1 MSFGRFMN
9 LLEKIELRTAK
20 IGIIGLGYV
29 GLPLAVEFAKAGFNV
44 VGFDLDEKKIASVI
58 NGVSYI
64 PDVPTLQPYV
74 ENGLLKAS
82 SSFNALDDMDAAII
96 CVPTPLK
103 KTKDP
108 DIQYI
113 LAACDS
119 IANHIH
125 EGMFISLESSTYP
138 GTTDEL
144 MLPIFESHGF
154 TVGTDFFLCFS
165 PERVDPG
172 NPVYQTHN
180 IPKVIGGITP
190 ECTKLGTALYSTVVE
205 SVVPVEGT
213 RTAEMVKLL
222 ENTFRMVNIGLV
234 NELAVMCDKMNINIW
249 DVIDAAKTKPFGF
262 MPFYPG
268 PGLGGHCIP
277 IDPFYFSW
285 KAKQY
290 GCEPRF
296 IETAGYVNAGMPHYV
311 VQKIQDALN
320 DQKKSLNGT
329 YIHLLGMAY
338 KKNIDDVRE
347 SPAIDVAILLIEK
360 GAHISYYDPYIP
372 NVRIDGKAFQSTP
385 ANEEAATEIVS
396 DCLVIL
402 TDHSCIDY
410 VDVVNRSQL
419 VVDTRNATKGL
430 TDSKIVRL

>member
-1 MSFGRFMN
+1 MN
-9 LLEKIELRTAK
+9 LLEKIHLRTAK
-20 IGIIGLGYV
+20 IGIIGGGYV
-29 GLPLAVEFAKAGFNV
+29 GLPLAVEFAKAGFPV
-44 VGFDLDEKKIASVI
+44 IVFDLDEKKINSI
-58 NGVSYI
+58 TQGVSYI
-64 PDVPTLQPYV
+64 PDVPTLQPFV
-74 ENGLLKAS
+74 ENGILSAS
-82 SSFNALDDMDAAII
+82 TTFDALDEVDAAII

-119 IANHIH
+119 IADHIH

-144 MLPIFESHGF
+144 MLPIFESRGF
-154 TVGTDFFLCFS
+154 TVGVDFYLCFS

-234 NELAVMCDKMNINIW
+234 NELAVMCDKMFINIW

-320 DQKKSLNGT
+320 NGKKSLNGSH
-329 YIHLLGMAY
+329 IHLMGMAY
-338 KKNIDDVRE
+338 KRDINDVRE

-360 GAHISYYDPYIP
+360 GAQITYYDEYIP
-372 NVRIDGKAFQSTP
+372 NVYIEGKSYQSNPESNEAFVEKI
-385 ANEEAATEIVS
+385 A
-396 DCLVIL
+396 DCVVIL
-402 TDHSCIDY
+402 TDHSNVNY
-410 VDVVNRSQL
+410 EDVVKRSQL